1 MPGVSTRPRTPLT
14 MARTRGGRTTA
25 EHASHHT
32 MLAERDSVI
41 AKLTQQI
48 EKATAQLAKATAAT
62 AATAQVLPVTPR

>member
-1 MPGVSTRPRTPLT
+1 MSTRLRTPLT

-62 AATAQVLPVTPR
+62 AQVLPVTPR